1 MTYGGPGSPQTLS
14 YVPADGAWEYAIG
27 HASFSDLQTAFPT
40 GGYQFDL
47 TGGAMGPATVALNY
61 DGDAYSNVPEFSAAS
76 FAALQALNSDDP
88 ITLDFN
94 AMDVSPNATPGVN
107 TIVFSITN
115 SSNAT
120 VFNEAFS
127 PTDTS
132 VTLPAFLLS
141 PRQSY
146 SFDLLFDDRITA
158 NDGGILLTQFYD
170 THTDGSIFTTA
181 AIPEPS
187 TWAMLLIG
195 FAGLGFGGYR
205 KARKRRRSPEA
216 YRGWNEGGSFS
227 VRRLLSGLSA
237 AARAKVYCS
246 KPVDRALA
254 AHHKLFVTP
263 LASRRESAMRRVW
276 GRRRYAQRSNMATA
290 LRR

>member
-1 MTYGGPGSPQTLS
+1 MQTSRRVIHAIGLAVAGLVAGAGVARAQVTEADVGVNKTFEQTLGGVDSTGGFFSGRAFVNSASDFAGGTLTYGGSGSPQTLS

-40 GGYQFDL
+40 GGYRFDL

-94 AMDVSPNATPGVN
+94 AMDVSPNATPGAN
-107 TIVFSITN
+107 TIVFSITD

-205 KARKRRRSPEA
+205 KARKR
-216 YRGWNEGGSFS
+216 
-227 VRRLLSGLSA
+227 A
-237 AARAKVYCS
+237 AIA
-246 KPVDRALA
+246 
-254 AHHKLFVTP
+254 
-263 LASRRESAMRRVW
+263 
-276 GRRRYAQRSNMATA
+276 
-290 LRR
+290 